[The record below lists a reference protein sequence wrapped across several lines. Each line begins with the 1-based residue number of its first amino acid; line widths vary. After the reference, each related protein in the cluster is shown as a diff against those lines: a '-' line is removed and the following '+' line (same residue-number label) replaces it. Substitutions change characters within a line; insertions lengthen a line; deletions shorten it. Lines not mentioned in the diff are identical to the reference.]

1 MKWFDNKCVVVGS
14 SFVGVECTNTVERYD
29 LAQKKKVKIN
39 CPDMAPQYNRSLG
52 GVDLIDI
59 LIALYRTNNIT
70 RKRWYLKII
79 FHCVHVAKVNAWLL
93 YQRHFQQKEV
103 SRKLQMNLRTFTTQ
117 IASAFTL
124 EGKDPKRTVGRPR
137 WSITP
142 KPLVGRNPAVPSPV
156 ADI

>member
-1 MKWFDNKCVVVGS
+1 
-14 SFVGVECTNTVERYD
+14 
-29 LAQKKKVKIN
+29 
-39 CPDMAPQYNRSLG
+39 
-52 GVDLIDI
+52 
-59 LIALYRTNNIT
+59 
-70 RKRWYLKII
+70 
-79 FHCVHVAKVNAWLL
+79 
-93 YQRHFQQKEV
+93 
-103 SRKLQMNLRTFTTQ
+103 MNLRTFTTQ